1 MFVIRMGGLPIG
13 IITRYDSTRELF
25 RDYLTNELP
34 ELIVSV
40 SEEEMLLEDDEISE
54 HTEQMAIN
62 RKIASSLIDYDAF
75 LMHAA
80 VISVDS
86 QGIGFAAASGVGK
99 TTRAL
104 LWKKTLRNRVKVVN
118 GDKPILRF
126 MDDGIHAFGTPWRGK
141 EKLGDNSNVPM
152 KAMCFIERGDD
163 VSLRRM
169 TPDEAAIRLMRQ
181 VLIPKEPWQ
190 VQPFISL
197 LERFVQ
203 TVPFY
208 LYTCN
213 QDKEKPEELWKQI
226 CRDIDKND

>member
-1 MFVIRMGGLPIG
+1 MAGMPIG

-25 RDYLTNELP
+25 REYLTDELP
-34 ELIVSV
+34 MLIISV

-62 RKIASSLIDYDAF
+62 RKIASSLTEFDAF
-75 LMHAA
+75 LLHAA
-80 VISVDS
+80 VIRVDG
-86 QGIGFAAASGVGK
+86 QGIGFAAGSGIGK

-104 LWKKTLRNRVKVVN
+104 LWKKALGNRVKIVN
-118 GDKPILRF
+118 GDKPIIRF
-126 MDDGIHAFGTPWRGK
+126 MEDGVYTYGSPWKGK
-141 EKLGDNSNVPM
+141 EMLGDNSSVPM
-152 KAMCFIERGDD
+152 KAMCFIERGED
-163 VSLRRM
+163 VSLKRM

-181 VLIPKEPWQ
+181 VLIPREPYL
-190 VQPFISL
+190 VQNFISL

-213 QDKEKPEELWKQI
+213 QEKEKPEELWKQI
-226 CRDIDKND
+226 CEDTAKN